1 MSEQSTATAFVPGH
15 VTGFF
20 SAHRTDD
27 PTTTGSRGGGLTLS
41 DGVRV
46 RVDAAGTT
54 RVVLDGERVE
64 MEPVGHVLD
73 AFDATAH
80 VTVESDL
87 PVGSGFG
94 VSGAAALGT
103 AYASNTVFDGE
114 RSENDLVRLAHV
126 AEVVAGTGLGD
137 VVAQAHGGVPIRVEP
152 GAPGHGVLDGVPTSS
167 RVEYVTFGELSTAEI
182 IEGDT
187 TRLSRA
193 GERALADLR
202 ERPTLPHLMWLSRR
216 FAREAG
222 LLVPEVEAA
231 VDAVTDAGGEAAMAM
246 LGRSVFAL
254 GTGLSD
260 AGYDPQVCETYP
272 SGAHLERE

>member
-1 MSEQSTATAFVPGH
+1 MSEQSTAIAFVPGH

-27 PTTTGSRGGGLTLS
+27 PATTGSRGGGLTLS

-94 VSGAAALGT
+94 VSP
-103 AYASNTVFDGE
+103 
-114 RSENDLVRLAHV
+114 
-126 AEVVAGTGLGD
+126 VAGSTTTSMAS
-137 VVAQAHGGVPIRVEP
+137 VRPSPVARFSG
-152 GAPGHGVLDGVPTSS
+152 TS
-167 RVEYVTFGELSTAEI
+167 
-182 IEGDT
+182 
-187 TRLSRA
+187 
-193 GERALADLR
+193 
-202 ERPTLPHLMWLSRR
+202 
-216 FAREAG
+216 
-222 LLVPEVEAA
+222 
-231 VDAVTDAGGEAAMAM
+231 
-246 LGRSVFAL
+246 
-254 GTGLSD
+254 
-260 AGYDPQVCETYP
+260 
-272 SGAHLERE
+272 